1 MGSHDE
7 RINAY
12 YSEGNE
18 ATRLTEQS
26 VGGVLELRAARR
38 SFSLIKPASC
48 VLDIGGA
55 TGVHAAWLAEQG
67 HEVTLVDP
75 AASQVE
81 IAKAHSTF
89 TALVGDARELP
100 FDKETFDVAIMF
112 GPLYHLADSRDRLI
126 ALSEAKRVLRP
137 GGLIFVAALSRLS
150 AFSNSVLES
159 GGQSIT
165 AGDVEVLR
173 TGDWVNDGPGFP
185 GGHFHTA
192 AELRH
197 ELENSGFSNI
207 SIRSLDFPSLVFES
221 IKPRQELIDSADFLL
236 QNLEET
242 FAGLPIAET
251 LANLSPH
258 ILGIGQK

>member
-1 MGSHDE
+1 MGSHEE

-38 SFSLIKPASC
+38 SFSLIKPASR

-55 TGVHAAWLAEQG
+55 TGIHASWLAEQG
-67 HEVTLVDP
+67 HEVTLIDP
-75 AASQVE
+75 VASQIE
-81 IAKAHSTF
+81 IAQSYGTF
-89 TALVGDARELP
+89 RALVGDARELP
-100 FDKETFDVAIMF
+100 FDTEIFDAVIMF
-112 GPLYHLADSRDRLI
+112 GPLYHLADSRDRLL

-137 GGLIFVAALSRLS
+137 GGLIFTAALSRLS

-165 AGDVEVLR
+165 PGDVEILR
-173 TGDWVNDGPGFP
+173 TGEWVNHGPGFP

-192 AELRH
+192 PELRR
-197 ELENSGFSNI
+197 ELEDSGFSKI
-207 SIRSLDFPSLVFES
+207 SIRPLDFPSLVFETL
-221 IKPRQELIDSADFLL
+221 KPRQELIEPADSLL
-236 QNLEET
+236 QNLEEILT
-242 FAGLPIAET
+242 GLPIAEP
-251 LANLSPH
+251 LANLSSH
-258 ILGIGQK
+258 MVGIGQK